1 MRPVKI
7 LVLASAMLA
16 STTGTALAQQ
26 AFVTPFIG
34 YNFGGDSVNCVSFR
48 NCDVKRT
55 NIGVS
60 MGKTNRLF
68 GVEQDISYARHFFGD
83 TPGSANSMLTAMSSF
98 LVAAPLGPV
107 QPYGLFGIGLMR
119 ARTAAGTKN
128 ALGYD
133 IGAGMNLFLTNR
145 LGLRGDVRRMRSLHN
160 VTLFVFSGEKL
171 EFWRASLG
179 VVLR

>member
-1 MRPVKI
+1 MRRVKI
-7 LVLASAMLA
+7 LVLASTMLA

-26 AFVTPFIG
+26 FVTPFIG
-34 YNFGGDSVNCVSFR
+34 YNFGGNSVNCESFR

-98 LVAAPLGPV
+98 LVAAPLGRL
-107 QPYGLFGIGLMR
+107 QPYGLFGVGLMR
-119 ARTAAGTKN
+119 ASTAAGKKN
-128 ALGYD
+128 MLGYD
-133 IGAGMNLFLTNR
+133 IGAGMNLFLTDR
-145 LGLRGDVRRMRSLHN
+145 FGLRGDMRRMRSLHN
-160 VTLFVFSGEKL
+160 VTLFVFSGEKM